1 LHGHA
6 LCVACRCHVCAWY
19 GCWQAHPSP
28 AIVSVVQCALILLA
42 PIEPLFTHA
51 GHVFVDPAL
60 AARAKAKAALLAQHI
75 DSDSDSSQGDT
86 VGLLQRACRTKRV
99 CGCARGSVSALHL
112 SSILWIVQSCIAV
125 ACVQSCAVFSR
136 V

>member
-1 LHGHA
+1 MCVRAA
-6 LCVACRCHVCAWY
+6 LLWCD
-19 GCWQAHPSP
+19 CWQAHPSP

-75 DSDSDSSQGDT
+75 DSDSDSSEGDT
-86 VGLLQRACRTKRV
+86 VGLLPRACRTKRV
-99 CGCARGSVSALHL
+99 CVGVPGAAFPRCTSA
-112 SSILWIVQSCIAV
+112 QSCGL
-125 ACVQSCAVFSR
+125 FSR
-136 V
+136 A